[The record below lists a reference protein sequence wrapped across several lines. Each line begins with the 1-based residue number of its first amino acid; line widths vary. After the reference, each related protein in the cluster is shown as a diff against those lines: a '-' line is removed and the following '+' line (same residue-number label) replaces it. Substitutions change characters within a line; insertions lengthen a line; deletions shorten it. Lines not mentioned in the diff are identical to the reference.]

1 MQIIEAIESDYK
13 FITGRDRHI
22 NEQLVESKI
31 KNGEIY
37 ILVEENIRIGWMR
50 FGYFWDNLP
59 FMNML
64 WLDEEYRGQG
74 FGKKVVEHWEEKMK
88 NKGFNQVMT
97 STQANEGAQHF
108 YRKLGYKDVGC
119 LLLENEPLEILM
131 AKKL

>member
-1 MQIIEAIESDYK
+1 MQIIEAIESDYM

-37 ILVEENIRIGWMR
+37 ILVKENIRIGWMR

-74 FGKKVVEHWEEKMK
+74 FGKKVVAHWEEKMK